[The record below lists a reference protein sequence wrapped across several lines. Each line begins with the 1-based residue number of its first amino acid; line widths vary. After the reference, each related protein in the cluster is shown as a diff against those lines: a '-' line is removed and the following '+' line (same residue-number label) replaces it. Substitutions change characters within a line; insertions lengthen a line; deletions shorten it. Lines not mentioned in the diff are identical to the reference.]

1 MLAQFDRRK
10 IMTLFNLKK
19 KSTEVSRISPR
30 LSKKT
35 LNKLKFNKKS
45 YVQASKSNIENII
58 YIKDTFLKLPTK
70 KVIKINNIVNNKIG

>member
-1 MLAQFDRRK
+1 
-10 IMTLFNLKK
+10 MTLFNLKK
-19 KSTEVSRISPR
+19 KSTEVPRISPR